1 MENPRVYILEETAYF
16 FPSVRFKY
24 LIPFLSNLNFG
35 VILPCLEKM
44 LNLAPLKCIEKLPN
58 RSDMWQLSDSLTN

>member
-1 MENPRVYILEETAYF
+1 MENQRVYILEETAYL

-44 LNLAPLKCIEKLPN
+44 LNLAPLKCLEMPPN
-58 RSDMWQLSDSLTN
+58 RPDMWKLSD